1 MVFTMVHITG
11 NAKLYQHLIEQLM
24 LDLGG
29 QLGKENCKHLLD
41 MTDSVSHIVTYQ
53 VCQLV

>member
-11 NAKLYQHLIEQLM
+11 NAKSYQHLIAQLM